1 MELIFATANP
11 GKVREAQQ
19 ICEALSR
26 KYGVEVT
33 VVPMPDKVDIEE
45 NGSTYAENSLIK
57 ARYVWD
63 RYHADC
69 IADDSGLEVEA
80 LDGGPGLYTARYCDH
95 NFTNGI
101 DKLLHEL
108 QVRGAMTPEQRK
120 ARFVCD
126 ITLIRGGV
134 AHQFEGICNGHIS
147 TERHGECGFGYDP
160 VFMPDAFPG
169 KCVAE
174 LPDGTKNLF
183 SHRGLAI
190 EEMFKSLVDSK
201 YLKTNE

>member
-11 GKVREAQQ
+11 GKVREAQE
-19 ICEALSR
+19 ICEALGK

-33 VVPMPDKVDIEE
+33 VRPMLEKVDIPED
-45 NGSTYAENSLIK
+45 GSSYAENSLIK
-57 ARYVWD
+57 ARYVWEH
-63 RYHADC
+63 YHADC

-95 NFTNGI
+95 NFSNGI

-108 QVRGAMTPEQRK
+108 SVLGADSPEKRR

-126 ITLIRGGV
+126 ITLLLGGEV
-134 AHQFEGICNGHIS
+134 HQFEGICNGYIADS
-147 TERHGECGFGYDP
+147 RRGTGGFGYDP

-169 KCVAE
+169 KCTAE
-174 LPDGTKNLF
+174 LPEGTKNMF
-183 SHRGLAI
+183 SHRGIAI
-190 EEMFKSLVDSK
+190 EEMFKYLNSK
-201 YLKTNE
+201 RK